1 MKSFLLLSASLK
13 KKSSKKRDS
22 SKITPLRLTAKFK
35 KKPKNRRK
43 HKRLASNKTEEGMDK
58 EGIDR
63 SDVVEPPSPTSASDE
78 MVIATETEEF
88 GTPTEQT
95 VLHDS
100 ENDNF
105 MTAETSS
112 VLKPTFRKS
121 GRLALKALG
130 TFTNTV
136 DNPVDVEN
144 DESLVKGKRALAGEN
159 NSNAGEI
166 NKDSKMRRNKGKTAD
181 EPVIVVTD
189 DSGVKTRSRSKGL
202 ERKVKTELVKKGKQA
217 NQVAGGKKGKDSSG
231 VKKEVGKKGKK
242 GKNSSQEGPAKTDS
256 FGQGKVKEYILDYIN
271 ADREFREYDWCK
283 HILQTLK
290 TCKDKWLREDLG
302 SVFVGP
308 LTILTMIYVDSFECE
323 GIKYDDSLNAISFW
337 TREKL
342 KAREALEIKNGGFGK
357 GKQKKLSKVV
367 DDGTKPISF
376 EEELVELGKDY
387 EALLFKKNRF
397 NAKLERMLE
406 MHGERNELLEIESK
420 YEENL
425 LKRNGKSK
433 KTKDVESTAN
443 DLISGVI
450 KGLNIDQNTSL
461 LDDVDEEQVGDDLNK
476 EVESNNEAHDEKN
489 DDEFLSL
496 DNEKQPDS
504 LVLRNN
510 EDQAR
515 KETDGEKYDEKEHD
529 SAGVSDDMIYQS
541 EDDNM
546 EGLTVDLTLGEGD
559 DVFRNDE
566 KADGLKN
573 ADAVNEI
580 EEGEKH
586 EGSVVA
592 NVDNLQE
599 VEVHEKSLEAADEQI
614 FPNQEKPDKKVI
626 SDAFVGDRT
635 ITRNL
640 YKEFEY
646 VGPPFSLG
654 MTQTQD
660 FNQDMTSADV
670 EDKATEEASMIQT
683 EVSKEGKRAEG
694 NLYKEFEYDG
704 PPFSLGM
711 TQTQDSNQDMT
722 SADVEDKATE
732 EASMA
737 QIEVSKEGKSAE
749 ETDVQDKETGVAM
762 GDDRLMVPIDA
773 VPLRSVP
780 SWAIQQL
787 EEKRRNPMREIKP
800 TAICKSPW
808 IERAV
813 VLDEGITKDEEAI
826 WKYLFRDREKNYALY
841 QNKDDMAFDDSE
853 LVFSSFNN
861 VDVDKGMMKSL
872 DFETKVH
879 RKVIDAW
886 VEVLNRKEQFRSS
899 VSPHRL
905 FCGTQLIKSWML
917 SNLGCTN
924 AQRIESII
932 FTIGDILEGLKQK
945 KKDLNVFD
953 LLLIP
958 VSVRELWYLMVFDLK
973 NPSILVIDN
982 FTDSTTPVSLKDAI
996 DYHMKD
1002 SPYKV
1007 KDMIVRYLEFVGHKR
1022 ALELKEAKIHR
1033 LKITW
1038 PTQKNVLDCAIFLMR
1053 HMEKFMGGGEEFE
1066 AVFSSNGMTKKK
1078 QVKLLRKKYAF
1089 QILCGN
1095 ANKMKDVIRSEALRH
1110 F

>member
-1 MKSFLLLSASLK
+1 MK
-13 KKSSKKRDS
+13 
-22 SKITPLRLTAKFK
+22 
-35 KKPKNRRK
+35 
-43 HKRLASNKTEEGMDK
+43 
-58 EGIDR
+58 
-63 SDVVEPPSPTSASDE
+63 
-78 MVIATETEEF
+78 
-88 GTPTEQT
+88 Q
-95 VLHDS
+95 
-100 ENDNF
+100 
-105 MTAETSS
+105 
-112 VLKPTFRKS
+112 
-121 GRLALKALG
+121 
-130 TFTNTV
+130 
-136 DNPVDVEN
+136 
-144 DESLVKGKRALAGEN
+144 
-159 NSNAGEI
+159 
-166 NKDSKMRRNKGKTAD
+166 
-181 EPVIVVTD
+181 
-189 DSGVKTRSRSKGL
+189 
-202 ERKVKTELVKKGKQA
+202 
-217 NQVAGGKKGKDSSG
+217 
-231 VKKEVGKKGKK
+231 
-242 GKNSSQEGPAKTDS
+242 
-256 FGQGKVKEYILDYIN
+256 
-271 ADREFREYDWCK
+271 
-283 HILQTLK
+283 
-290 TCKDKWLREDLG
+290 
-302 SVFVGP
+302 
-308 LTILTMIYVDSFECE
+308 MIYVDSFEWE

-342 KAREALEIKNGGFGK
+342 KARETLEIKNGGFGK

-387 EALLFKKNRF
+387 QALLFKKNRF

-425 LKRNGKSK
+425 LKRNGKGK

-443 DLISGVI
+443 DMISGVI
-450 KGLNIDQNTSL
+450 KGLNIDQNTNL

-489 DDEFLSL
+489 DDEFISL

-504 LVLRNN
+504 LVLGNN

-529 SAGVSDDMIYQS
+529 SAEQVGEKAEKVLADIADKPCDKGVSDDMIYQS

-546 EGLTVDLTLGEGD
+546 EGFTVDLTLGEGD

-566 KADGLKN
+566 KADDLKN
-573 ADAVNEI
+573 GDAVNEI

-586 EGSVVA
+586 DGSVVD
-592 NVDNLQE
+592 VDNLEE

-626 SDAFVGDRT
+626 SDAFVDDRT

-646 VGPPFSLG
+646 VRP
-654 MTQTQD
+654 
-660 FNQDMTSADV
+660 
-670 EDKATEEASMIQT
+670 K
-683 EVSKEGKRAEG
+683 
-694 NLYKEFEYDG
+694 
-704 PPFSLGM
+704 FSLGM

-732 EASMA
+732 EASMTQTEVSKEDKSA
-737 QIEVSKEGKSAE
+737 EDVEDKATEEASMTQTEVSKEGKSAE
-749 ETDVQDKETGVAM
+749 DVQAQKSDEAVTTQIEVFKDFHAYETDVQDKETGVAM
-762 GDDRLMVPIDA
+762 GNDRLMVPIDA
-773 VPLRSVP
+773 VPLRSIP

-787 EEKRRNPMREIKP
+787 EEKRRNPMRDIIP

-813 VLDEGITKDEEAI
+813 VLDEGITKDEAI

-879 RKVIDAW
+879 RKVIDAR
-886 VEVLNRKEQFRSS
+886 VEVLNRKEKFRSS
-899 VSPHRL
+899 ASPHRL

-917 SNLGCTN
+917 SNLSCRN

-945 KKDLNVFD
+945 RKDLYGFD

-958 VSVRELWYLMVFDLK
+958 VSERELWYLMVFDLK

-1038 PTQKNVLDCAIFLMR
+1038 PTPKNVLVSHPGQRIWVIKNDSQCESETERKKKEGDGFRGGSRWLDSSDSSGSAAAPAATVFPR
-1053 HMEKFMGGGEEFE
+1053 EERSSSGSRPQQGGGRKRAPQQQGGGDCG
-1066 AVFSSNGMTKKK
+1066 AVRPEKERRDKWRRLAAVGGG
-1078 QVKLLRKKYAF
+1078 VR
-1089 QILCGN
+1089 
-1095 ANKMKDVIRSEALRH
+1095 R
-1110 F
+1110 

>member
-112 VLKPTFRKS
+112 VLKPTVRKS
-121 GRLALKALG
+121 GRLAVKALG

-144 DESLVKGKRALAGEN
+144 DETLVKGKRALAGEN

-181 EPVIVVTD
+181 EPVIVDTD

-242 GKNSSQEGPAKTDS
+242 GKNSSQEGPAKTGRAHW
-256 FGQGKVKEYILDYIN
+256 FGIRTRSSPYQFSKAIKE
-271 ADREFREYDWCK
+271 
-283 HILQTLK
+283 LQPNQK
-290 TCKDKWLREDLG
+290 EA
-302 SVFVGP
+302 
-308 LTILTMIYVDSFECE
+308 MIYVDSFECE

-376 EEELVELGKDY
+376 EELVELGKDY

-461 LDDVDEEQVGDDLNK
+461 LDDVDEGDDLNK

-504 LVLRNN
+504 L
-510 EDQAR
+510 
-515 KETDGEKYDEKEHD
+515 
-529 SAGVSDDMIYQS
+529 GVSDDMIYQS

-586 EGSVVA
+586 DGSVVD
-592 NVDNLQE
+592 VDNLQE
-599 VEVHEKSLEAADEQI
+599 VEVHEKSLEAAAEQI

-932 FTIGDILEGLKQK
+932 FTIGGILEGLKQK

>member
-43 HKRLASNKTEEGMDK
+43 HKRLTSNKTEEGMDK

-112 VLKPTFRKS
+112 VLKPTVRKS
-121 GRLALKALG
+121 GRLAVKALG

-181 EPVIVVTD
+181 EPVIVDTD

-242 GKNSSQEGPAKTDS
+242 GKNSSQEGPAKT
-256 FGQGKVKEYILDYIN
+256 GR
-271 ADREFREYDWCK
+271 AHC
-283 HILQTLK
+283 
-290 TCKDKWLREDLG
+290 
-302 SVFVGP
+302 
-308 LTILTMIYVDSFECE
+308 FECE

-504 LVLRNN
+504 LVLGNN

-566 KADGLKN
+566 KAD
-573 ADAVNEI
+573 D
-580 EEGEKH
+580 
-586 EGSVVA
+586 
-592 NVDNLQE
+592 VDNLQE

-841 QNKDDMAFDDSE
+841 QNKDDMAFDD
-853 LVFSSFNN
+853 
-861 VDVDKGMMKSL
+861 
-872 DFETKVH
+872 
-879 RKVIDAW
+879 
-886 VEVLNRKEQFRSS
+886 
-899 VSPHRL
+899 
-905 FCGTQLIKSWML
+905 
-917 SNLGCTN
+917 
-924 AQRIESII
+924 
-932 FTIGDILEGLKQK
+932 
-945 KKDLNVFD
+945 
-953 LLLIP
+953 
-958 VSVRELWYLMVFDLK
+958 
-973 NPSILVIDN
+973 
-982 FTDSTTPVSLKDAI
+982 
-996 DYHMKD
+996 
-1002 SPYKV
+1002 
-1007 KDMIVRYLEFVGHKR
+1007 
-1022 ALELKEAKIHR
+1022 
-1033 LKITW
+1033 
-1038 PTQKNVLDCAIFLMR
+1038 
-1053 HMEKFMGGGEEFE
+1053 
-1066 AVFSSNGMTKKK
+1066 
-1078 QVKLLRKKYAF
+1078 
-1089 QILCGN
+1089 
-1095 ANKMKDVIRSEALRH
+1095 
-1110 F
+1110 